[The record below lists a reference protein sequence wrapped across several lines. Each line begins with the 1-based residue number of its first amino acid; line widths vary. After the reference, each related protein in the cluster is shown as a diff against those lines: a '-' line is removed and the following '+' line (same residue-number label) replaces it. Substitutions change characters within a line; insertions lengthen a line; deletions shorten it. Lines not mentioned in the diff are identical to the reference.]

1 MIKFKTVQSSAFKT
15 AFEVLKDILND
26 VNVVFTPESIRITTL
41 DTARSALVDV
51 TLESENFEEYEY
63 ISDKSQVIVGI
74 NVTNMFKLLKTITNN
89 DTLCITIKDSEFLNI
104 LISNTSKK
112 CSTSFKLKLLDIS
125 EDIIE
130 LPDVDMSVITTIQ
143 SIDFQRLC
151 RDMSNVGTDIEI
163 KRTKNTLTV
172 ICNGDFASQ
181 ETEIEVSQEVDKVY
195 QGLYSLKYLNLF
207 TKATNMCSFLQLL
220 QEEENKFL
228 LLKYNVASLGSM
240 SFYLASKTEE

>member
-1 MIKFKTVQSSAFKT
+1 MINFKTVQSTAVKT

-26 VNVVFTPESIRITTL
+26 VNIVFTKDSIRITTL

-63 ISDKSQVIVGI
+63 TCDKNQIVVGI

-89 DTLCITIKDSEFLNI
+89 DTLSISINDTEFLNI
-104 LISNTSKK
+104 LISNSSKK
-112 CSTSFKLKLLDIS
+112 CSTSFKLKMLDIS

-151 RDMSNVGTDIEI
+151 RDMGNVGSEIEI
-163 KRTKNTLTV
+163 KRFKNILKVT
-172 ICNGDFASQ
+172 CNGDFATQ
-181 ETEIEVSQEVDKVY
+181 ETDIEVAQEVDKVY
-195 QGLYSLKYLNLF
+195 QGIYSLKYLNLF

-228 LLKYNVASLGSM
+228 LLKYNVANLGSM

>member
-1 MIKFKTVQSSAFKT
+1 MIKFKTVQSTAFKT

-26 VNVVFTPESIRITTL
+26 VNIVFTRNSIRITTL

-63 ISDKSQVIVGI
+63 TSDKSQIVVGI

-89 DTLCITIKDSEFLNI
+89 DTLSITITDSEFLHI
-104 LISNTSKK
+104 LISNSGKK

-143 SIDFQRLC
+143 SLDFQRLC

-163 KRTKNTLTV
+163 KRYKNTLKV

-181 ETEIEVSQEVDKVY
+181 ETEIEVAQEVDKVY
-195 QGLYSLKYLNLF
+195 EGLYSLKYLNLF